1 MNTWVTKEQAVTILR
16 GRGFF
21 LPLGLV
27 QGTETGPAG
36 QLVVCDYRSL
46 TEYDAAWQI
55 AVYSADGE
63 RLVERINVL
72 R

>member
-1 MNTWVTKEQAVTILR
+1 MTTWLTENQTITALR

-21 LPLGLV
+21 LPLGLI
-27 QGTETGPAG
+27 QGTETSPAG

-46 TEYDAAWQI
+46 TEYEAAWQI
-55 AVYSADGE
+55 AVYSTDGE
-63 RLVERINVL
+63 RLLARINVL